1 MQTFPR
7 AIRSLAVT
15 VAAAATLFS
24 SGARGDSTAV
34 FSSPHDVE
42 PLQPGARV
50 PTVAVETVRGK
61 LVDLAE
67 LVRESGALLVF
78 YRGGW

>member
-1 MQTFPR
+1 MRQLPR
-7 AIRSLAVT
+7 AVRSLIII
-15 VAAAATLFS
+15 VAAILL
-24 SGARGDSTAV
+24 SGSARADRTEV

-42 PLQPGARV
+42 PLQPGDHV
-50 PTVAVETVRGK
+50 PTVAVETIRGR
-61 LVDLAE
+61 LVNLAD